1 MKYKMATAIMYLGWV
16 ISQKILKRICK
27 FDQMLRIYKALELIG
42 KGSFGQVI
50 SIQAFNKANPNLTNN
65 VRMAMKIF
73 KKQPAYINQG
83 LI

>member
-1 MKYKMATAIMYLGWV
+1 
-16 ISQKILKRICK
+16 
-27 FDQMLRIYKALELIG
+27 MLRIYKALELIG